1 MKRTLPGNNLS
12 DEENSN
18 KKPDKS
24 LWRIIRIILLTI
36 LVISIIICILY
47 FLMV

>member
-24 LWRIIRIILLTI
+24 LWRLFVHLIDYIG
-36 LVISIIICILY
+36 Y
-47 FLMV
+47 